1 MLLAGLLFFSAIAA
15 ASGPI
20 VDLEECVK
28 LALASF
34 GESIDVGAL
43 DPDCL
48 VAGPSLIPGPLC
60 VSEPPSSQASISP
73 TLSSGAIVP
82 MSTVPLIV
90 TSTSSSVSSR

>member
-1 MLLAGLLFFSAIAA
+1 MLLAGLLFFSALAA
-15 ASGPI
+15 ASDPI

-34 GESIDVGAL
+34 GESIDVGVL

-60 VSEPPSSQASISP
+60 VSESPSSQASISP
-73 TLSSGAIVP
+73 ALSSGAIAP
-82 MSTVPLIV
+82 GSTANLIV
-90 TSTSSSVSSR
+90 TNTSSSVSSR